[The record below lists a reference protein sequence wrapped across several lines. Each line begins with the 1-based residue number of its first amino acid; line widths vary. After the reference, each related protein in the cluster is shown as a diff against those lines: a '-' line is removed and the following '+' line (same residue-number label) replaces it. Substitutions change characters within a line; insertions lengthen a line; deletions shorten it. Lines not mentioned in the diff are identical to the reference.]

1 MVTDLTDADKARL
14 VFQCDIKNGVSR
26 IVNQYL
32 QAETTTFLPVVEVEG
47 ADEGL
52 KHSFRLTTDAF
63 ATGDPNMV
71 NHKTYYFMAIAYGYN
86 KDQEVFD
93 PYESALG
100 KPYLQGRRGAD
111 GGPVKIFTAI
121 PDIPAPE
128 AQGLVLNTSY
138 GDGPEIQR
146 INGVGNGYNLQS
158 DRLTMDLKQDQIDN
172 IIFNASNPQVAIP
185 APVYQRARGPV
196 DIRIYDPVKVAPGE
210 YVLFL
215 QDTVTATQ
223 NLETA

>member
-1 MVTDLTDADKARL
+1 MIFSIVNPTSSNNYRELYAEVDKKAIDNGFTGSQFTFEGYKIFQLKDAAVSVTDLTDADKARL

-121 PDIPAPE
+121 PHILARKRRALCSTPPMVMARRSS
-128 AQGLVLNTSY
+128 VSTVSVMVTTCS
-138 GDGPEIQR
+138 R
-146 INGVGNGYNLQS
+146 I
-158 DRLTMDLKQDQIDN
+158 D
-172 IIFNASNPQVAIP
+172 
-185 APVYQRARGPV
+185 
-196 DIRIYDPVKVAPGE
+196 
-210 YVLFL
+210 
-215 QDTVTATQ
+215 
-223 NLETA
+223 